1 MKIMIGTK
9 GWFTSGMGPQQTRQ
23 RAEVSHVW
31 SDNCVNLV
39 AADGS
44 APTSVLIKRDGDRCP
59 GYFFEPDQVDETER
73 EILAKGLTAPRVTPA
88 DLEAEIASVEYVKHT
103 APSGQVLRWAVIT
116 TRSGYAVTGRPSVS
130 VSPENDDAE
139 LGKKI
144 AKENAIHELW
154 PLMGYALKARLA
166 EPTDA
171 MVERFLA
178 WPVPASVHPDG
189 TPGQPGRT
197 GTNLLSAA
205 EARQMLEH
213 VLRKG

>member
-1 MKIMIGTK
+1 MKIEIGTQ
-9 GWFTSGMGPQQTRQ
+9 GWFTSGMGLDQRRQ
-23 RAEVSHVW
+23 RAKVVHLW
-31 SDNCVNLV
+31 SETCVNLLCE
-39 AADGS
+39 DGS
-44 APTSVLIKRDGDRCP
+44 QPSSVLIWQP
-59 GYFFEPDQVDETER
+59 GCGGHYFEPDQVDEIER
-73 EILAKGLTAPRVTPA
+73 EIQAKGLTAPRVTLA
-88 DLEAEIASVEYVKHT
+88 DLQAEIASVEFVKHT

-139 LGKKI
+139 LGEKI
-144 AKENAIHELW
+144 AKDNAIHELW

-197 GTNLLSAA
+197 GTNLLSAP

-213 VLRKG
+213 VLHKG